1 MLNRKRAKVVEITA
15 ERPGAV
21 ELLVEIGRRREQAI
35 CYPDLSGAVTPGDE
49 VLLNT
54 TAVDLAL
61 GTGGV
66 HFVICNLSNPAQ
78 KAEPS
83 DGHIMKLRYT
93 PLQDARHCIEEDDV
107 KDRIKAFHSLD
118 GMPVV
123 CCEIHSQIA
132 PVAAAIKALTKQEA
146 RVVYI
151 MTDGA
156 ALPLG
161 FSRLA
166 AELKAKRL
174 IDITITCGQ
183 AFGGD
188 LEAINV
194 YSGIIAA
201 REVARADVAIVCQGP
216 GNAGA
221 ATKFGFSG
229 IQQGDALNA
238 VSMLGGTP
246 IMVLRM
252 SFADPRERHH
262 GMSHHSRTILER
274 VAIRPAVIALPK
286 LDEGKALFVQE
297 QMELLLQET
306 QHQVRRVDAKV
317 GLQELR
323 RQDIQVTTMGR
334 SMDEDEEFFLAA
346 SAGGVVAAELLKRK

>member
-1 MLNRKRAKVVEITA
+1 MLNRKKAKVIQITS
-15 ERPGAV
+15 ERPGAA
-21 ELLVEIGRRREQAI
+21 ELLIEISGRREKAM
-35 CYPDLSGAVTPGDE
+35 CFPDLTGSVSPGDE

-66 HFVICNLSNPAQ
+66 HFVMCNLSNPAQ
-78 KAEPS
+78 PAEPS

-93 PLQDARHCIEEDDV
+93 PLQEALHCIEEDDI
-107 KDRIKAFHSLD
+107 KDRVQEFKSLD

-132 PVAAAIKALTKQEA
+132 PVAAAIRAANPQTRIA
-146 RVVYI
+146 YI

-156 ALPLG
+156 ALPIG
-161 FSRLA
+161 FSRLV
-166 AELKAKRL
+166 AELKSKRL

-188 LEAINV
+188 MEAINV
-194 YSGIIAA
+194 YSATIAA
-201 REVARADVAIVCQGP
+201 KEVARADVAIICQGP

-221 ATKFGFSG
+221 ATKYGFSG

-252 SFADPRERHH
+252 SFEDPRERHH

-274 VAIRPAVIALPK
+274 IALRPVVIALPK
-286 LDEGKALFVQE
+286 LPDGKAFFVQE

-306 QHQVRRVDAKV
+306 KHQVRRVDAET
-317 GLQELR
+317 GLQELE
-323 RQDIQVTTMGR
+323 RQGIQVTTMGR
-334 SMDEDEEFFLAA
+334 TVEEDREFFLAG
-346 SAGGVVAAELLKRK
+346 SAAGVVAAELLQGK

>member
-1 MLNRKRAKVVEITA
+1 MLNRKKAKVIQITSD
-15 ERPGAV
+15 RPGATD
-21 ELLVEIGRRREQAI
+21 LLVELNGRSECATN
-35 CYPDLSGAVTPGDE
+35 YPGLTGAVSPGDE

-66 HFVICNLSNPAQ
+66 HFVMCNLSNPDQ
-78 KAEPS
+78 PVESS

-93 PLQDARHCIEEDDV
+93 PLQVALHCIEEDDI
-107 KDRIKAFHSLD
+107 KDRIQEFKSLD

-123 CCEIHSQIA
+123 CCELHSQIA
-132 PVAAAIKALTKQEA
+132 PVAAAIKAANSQT
-146 RVVYI
+146 RTTYI

-156 ALPLG
+156 TLPIG
-161 FSRLA
+161 FSRLV
-166 AELKAKRL
+166 AELKEKRL

-194 YSGIIAA
+194 YSAIIAA
-201 REVARADVAIVCQGP
+201 KEVARADVVIVCQGP

-221 ATKFGFSG
+221 ATKYGFSG

-238 VSMLGGTP
+238 VSMLGGAP

-252 SFADPRERHH
+252 SFEDARERHR

-274 VAIRPAVIALPK
+274 IALRPVVIAMPELE
-286 LDEGKALFVQE
+286 DGKAFFVQE

-306 QHQVRRVDAKV
+306 EHQVRRVDAEI
-317 GLQELR
+317 GIQELE
-323 RQDIQVTTMGR
+323 RQGIQVTTMGR
-334 SMDEDEEFFLAA
+334 TVEQDREFFLAG
-346 SAGGVVAAELLKRK
+346 SAAGVVAGQLLSGK

>member
-1 MLNRKRAKVVEITA
+1 MLNRRKAKVVKVLA
-15 ERPGAV
+15 ERPGAM
-21 ELLVEIGRRREQAI
+21 ELLVELKGRRETAM
-35 CYPDLSGAVTPGDE
+35 CYPDLTGSVALGDE

-66 HFVICNLSNPAQ
+66 HFVICNLSNPVQQADG
-78 KAEPS
+78 S

-93 PLQDARHCIEEDDV
+93 PLQEARHSIEEDDV
-107 KDRIKAFHSLD
+107 KDRIQSFQSLG
-118 GMPVV
+118 GMPVI

-132 PVAAAIKALTKQEA
+132 PAAAAVRALYPQA
-146 RVVYI
+146 RIAYI

-156 ALPLG
+156 ALPIG
-161 FSRLA
+161 FSRLV
-166 AELKAKRL
+166 AELKDKRL
-174 IDITITCGQ
+174 LDITITCGQ

-194 YSGIIAA
+194 YSAVIAA
-201 REVARADVAIVCQGP
+201 KAVARADAAIVCQGP

-221 ATKFGFSG
+221 ATKYGFSG

-238 VSMLGGTP
+238 VSMLGGTA

-262 GMSHHSRTILER
+262 GMSHHSRTILEKI
-274 VAIRPAVIALPK
+274 AFHPAVIALPK
-286 LDEGKALFVQE
+286 LEEGKALFVQE

-306 QHQVRRVDAKV
+306 KHKVRRVDAEI

-323 RQDIQVTTMGR
+323 RQGIEVTTMGR

-346 SAGGVVAAELLKRK
+346 SAGGVVAAEMLKGK